1 MLIKKQYLRSRTN
14 NTQIDDAQYIDG
26 IMPIYNLIEYG
37 DNHSKT
43 SRILSQFCRDVDD
56 DDGEVTNFTDAN
68 ATADFLNLKVKF
80 TGQTCYS
87 DF

>member
-1 MLIKKQYLRSRTN
+1 
-14 NTQIDDAQYIDG
+14 
-26 IMPIYNLIEYG
+26 MPMYNLIEYG

-68 ATADFLNLKVKF
+68 ATADFLNLKENVLIRHN
-80 TGQTCYS
+80 YINNL
-87 DF
+87 